1 MHRLT
6 RGGCP
11 TIYSTM
17 LEALKL
23 TDGDLNRL
31 HKDRASG
38 LGSFDVAL
46 IDAFLKAD
54 GNNRAR
60 LAYMFPWLM
69 RGNCYNYGSE
79 RIVKRHFDGSFI
91 EMDYMVRFSEAYAMS
106 EWLTDMVEYSESV
119 NEFIREIPIEI
130 HILDIRVK

>member
-1 MHRLT
+1 
-6 RGGCP
+6 
-11 TIYSTM
+11 M

-31 HKDRASG
+31 HADRAAG

-54 GNNRAR
+54 GNNRAK

-69 RGNCYNYGSE
+69 RGNCFNFGTD
-79 RIVKRHFDGSFI
+79 RIVDRTFSRPGI
-91 EMDYMVRFSEAYAMS
+91 EI
-106 EWLTDMVEYSESV
+106 EYSVLFSIAIEIHNWLDDMSV
-119 NEFIREIPIEI
+119 TCDSHNEFIRNLPSE
-130 HILDIRVK
+130 IRVKSIRLDKID